1 MLRAPKSIWYGETDA
16 LSAQFC
22 IGIAH
27 IVGGADGLVLWH
39 NEIALAL
46 ALMAVAGISDALDG
60 ALARR
65 YNWQSH
71 LGSILDPLAD
81 KFLVAITFLVFTF
94 KVVPYGWQL

>member
-1 MLRAPKSIWYGETDA
+1 
-16 LSAQFC
+16 
-22 IGIAH
+22 
-27 IVGGADGLVLWH
+27 
-39 NEIALAL
+39 
-46 ALMAVAGISDALDG
+46 MAVAGISDSLDG

-94 KVVPYGWQL
+94 QSYTPLWLAALTIGRDLIILVGGTLYRMSFGL

>member
-1 MLRAPKSIWYGETDA
+1 MRYLPNFVSVLRILLVAPTAW
-16 LSAQFC
+16 F
-22 IGIAH
+22 
-27 IVGGADGLVLWH
+27 LWH

-81 KFLVAITFLVFTF
+81 KFLVAIIFLVFTF
-94 KVVPYGWQL
+94 QSYIPLWLAALTIGRT